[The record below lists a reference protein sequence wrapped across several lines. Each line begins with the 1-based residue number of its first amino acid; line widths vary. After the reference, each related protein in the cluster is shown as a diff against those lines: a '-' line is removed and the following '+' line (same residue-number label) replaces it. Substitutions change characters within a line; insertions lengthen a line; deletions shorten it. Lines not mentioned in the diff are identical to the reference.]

1 MALTSFS
8 SLNCDKK
15 LHGSEQNPERL
26 WQSNTH
32 FRRWYEQPYS
42 AHPVG
47 GIMISNIII
56 THNLRHLLYNPKSE
70 SSLQDRLPLLVTL
83 ENQTPLTLFGKWYPP
98 CAISLVQ
105 CSPRSL
111 DPPSLPVSGKPSSL
125 LKACR

>member
-8 SLNCDKK
+8 SFNCDKK

-32 FRRWYEQPYS
+32 LRSWYEQPYS

-47 GIMISNIII
+47 GIMISNII

-83 ENQTPLTLFGKWYPP
+83 ESQTLRLYLENGILLVLFLWFSVLQG
-98 CAISLVQ
+98 V
-105 CSPRSL
+105 
-111 DPPSLPVSGKPSSL
+111 
-125 LKACR
+125 